1 MLYIYICY
9 IYAIY
14 IVIYIYIHTHVYT
27 QFMGILPG
35 HPAGEAPNGGSA

>member
-1 MLYIYICY
+1 MDGKKHIEDIYIYI
-9 IYAIY
+9 
-14 IVIYIYIHTHVYT
+14 IYIHTHVYT